1 MNQQYSPEFLEQKE
15 SPLFF
20 QQKNSLQLKP
30 WQIVSASLILLLT
43 GVAIGRFEANQA
55 GNPIATPTQVNPLAV
70 ETTQIQLSKSYQTV
84 QSYTGK
90 VVARLESEIGFERGG
105 KLVSVLVDEGD
116 RVRKG
121 TTLAQLDTSNLA
133 AQRQSLIAQ
142 KAQAEARLAEL
153 QNGARQEQIA
163 AAAARV
169 RDLEKQLELEQ
180 IKSDRRADLYQQ
192 GAIAKEQLDEVAF
205 NSLAL
210 SERLSNARSNLAELV
225 NGTRKEQIKAQKA
238 VVAQLSAEIADL
250 EITISKST
258 LKAPFSGAISWRY
271 VDKGTV
277 LEIGK
282 PVLRLVEDTQPEI
295 RIGVPVDVATT
306 LSTGSQQVVEIGSKT
321 YSATVKAILP
331 EVDTAT
337 RTRTVILQLE
347 PNTKVSPQQIARLQ
361 ITQTNNI
368 EGYWLPVT
376 ALVKGERGLW
386 SCYTVIPT
394 NDSNTYQVERRLI
407 EVLETKGEQVLVRG
421 TLQEGDTIITDGT
434 QRLVP
439 GQLVSKVGNAHPNN
453 IYGIS
458 RNN

>member
-1 MNQQYSPEFLEQKE
+1 MNQQSIPDILEQEE
-15 SPLFF
+15 SSLFF
-20 QQKNSLQLKP
+20 QQKSSLQLKR

-43 GVAIGRFEANQA
+43 GVGIGRFEPNQA
-55 GNPIATPTQVNPLAV
+55 TTSIATPNQVNPLPV

-84 QSYTGK
+84 QHYTGE

-116 RVRKG
+116 RITKG

-180 IKSDRRADLYQQ
+180 IKSSRRTYLYQQ
-192 GAIAKEQLDEVAF
+192 GAISKEQLDEVAF
-205 NSLAL
+205 NSQAL
-210 SERLSNARSNLAELV
+210 SARLSNARSNLAELV
-225 NGTRKEQIKAQKA
+225 NGTRKEQITAQQA
-238 VVAQLSAEIADL
+238 VIGQLSAEIADL
-250 EITISKST
+250 EITINKST
-258 LKAPFSGAISWRY
+258 LKAPFSGTISLRY
-271 VDKGTV
+271 VDQGTV
-277 LEIGK
+277 LETGK
-282 PVLRLVEDTQPEI
+282 PVIRLVEDSQPEI

-331 EVDTAT
+331 EVDPAT

-368 EGYWLPVT
+368 QGYWLPVT

-386 SCYTVIPT
+386 SCYAVIPT
-394 NDSNTYQVERRLI
+394 HDSNIYQVERRLI
-407 EVLETKGEQVLVRG
+407 EVLETDGERVLVKG

-439 GQLVSKVGNAHPNN
+439 GQLVSKVGIAYPTLD
-453 IYGIS
+453 
-458 RNN
+458 